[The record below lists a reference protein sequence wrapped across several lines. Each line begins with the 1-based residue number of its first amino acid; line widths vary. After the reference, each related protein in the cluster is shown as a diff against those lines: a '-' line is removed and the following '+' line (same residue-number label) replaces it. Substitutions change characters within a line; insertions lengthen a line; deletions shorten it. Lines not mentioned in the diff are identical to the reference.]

1 MKKHLFLLPCMFGI
15 SAVLLTACTG
25 RDNENTV
32 TQEITTTQ
40 ETLAAG
46 ASGSTVSVTEKQN
59 SDTPLPAA
67 GDSVPIADSGIKAA
81 AAAGGG
87 TEGQAAYISEEDA
100 KKIAL
105 EHAGLKEEDISYF
118 KMKLDTDH
126 GVTEYEVEF
135 VSGNTEY
142 DYDIDAVTGAIRSFD
157 FETHNGHSASSSTSG
172 ENAALPAGSIS
183 EADAKKIA
191 LEKVPGAT
199 DSNLR
204 IKTDYDDGIM
214 KYEVKIVYNEM
225 KYEFDIDAATGTILE
240 WESESVYD

>member
-1 MKKHLFLLPCMFGI
+1 MQG
-15 SAVLLTACTG
+15 
-25 RDNENTV
+25 
-32 TQEITTTQ
+32 
-40 ETLAAG
+40 
-46 ASGSTVSVTEKQN
+46 QN

-87 TEGQAAYISEEDA
+87 TEGQSAYISEEDA

-157 FETHNGHSASSSTSG
+157 FETHNGHSASSSASG

>member
-1 MKKHLFLLPCMFGI
+1 MKKHVFILPCIFGV
-15 SAVLLTACTG
+15 SAVLFTACTG
-25 RDNENTV
+25 QDNKNTV

-67 GDSVPIADSGIKAA
+67 GESVPIADNGIRT
-81 AAAGGG
+81 AGGG
-87 TEGQAAYISEEDA
+87 TESQTAYISEEDA

-105 EHAGLKEEDISYF
+105 EHADLKEEDISYF

-157 FETHNGHSASSSTSG
+157 FETNNGHSTASPASG
-172 ENAALPAGSIS
+172 GNAALPAGSIS

-199 DSNLR
+199 ESNLR

-225 KYEFDIDAATGTILE
+225 KYEFEIDAATGTILE

>member
-67 GDSVPIADSGIKAA
+67 G
-81 AAAGGG
+81 
-87 TEGQAAYISEEDA
+87 EEDA

-157 FETHNGHSASSSTSG
+157 FETHNGHSASSSASG

>member
-1 MKKHLFLLPCMFGI
+1 MKKHVFILPCIFGI

-25 RDNENTV
+25 QDNKNTV

-67 GDSVPIADSGIKAA
+67 GESVPIADNGIRT
-81 AAAGGG
+81 AGGG
-87 TEGQAAYISEEDA
+87 TESQTAYISEEDA

-157 FETHNGHSASSSTSG
+157 FETNNGHSAASPASG
-172 ENAALPAGSIS
+172 GNAALPAGSIS

-199 DSNLR
+199 ESNLR

-225 KYEFDIDAATGTILE
+225 KYEFEIDAATGTILE

>member
-46 ASGSTVSVTEKQN
+46 ASGSTVS
-59 SDTPLPAA
+59 
-67 GDSVPIADSGIKAA
+67 
-81 AAAGGG
+81 
-87 TEGQAAYISEEDA
+87 
-100 KKIAL
+100 
-105 EHAGLKEEDISYF
+105 
-118 KMKLDTDH
+118 
-126 GVTEYEVEF
+126 
-135 VSGNTEY
+135 
-142 DYDIDAVTGAIRSFD
+142 AVTGAIRSFD
-157 FETHNGHSASSSTSG
+157 FETHNGHSASSSASG

>member
-1 MKKHLFLLPCMFGI
+1 MKKHLFILPCIFGV

-25 RDNENTV
+25 QDNKNTV

-40 ETLAAG
+40 EALAAG
-46 ASGSTVSVTEKQN
+46 ASGSSVSMTEKQN

-67 GDSVPIADSGIKAA
+67 GESVPIADNGIRTAA
-81 AAAGGG
+81 APGGG
-87 TEGQAAYISEEDA
+87 NESQAAYISEEEA
-100 KKIAL
+100 KKVAL

-157 FETHNGHSASSSTSG
+157 FETNNGHSAASPATG

-214 KYEVKIVYNEM
+214 KYEVKIVYNEI
-225 KYEFDIDAATGTILE
+225 KYEFEIDAATGTILE

>member
-1 MKKHLFLLPCMFGI
+1 
-15 SAVLLTACTG
+15 
-25 RDNENTV
+25 
-32 TQEITTTQ
+32 
-40 ETLAAG
+40 
-46 ASGSTVSVTEKQN
+46 
-59 SDTPLPAA
+59 
-67 GDSVPIADSGIKAA
+67 
-81 AAAGGG
+81 
-87 TEGQAAYISEEDA
+87 
-100 KKIAL
+100 
-105 EHAGLKEEDISYF
+105 
-118 KMKLDTDH
+118 MKLDTDH

>member
-87 TEGQAAYISEEDA
+87 TEGQSAYISEEDA

-105 EHAGLKEEDISYF
+105 EHAGLKEGIFPIS
-118 KMKLDTDH
+118 K
-126 GVTEYEVEF
+126 
-135 VSGNTEY
+135 
-142 DYDIDAVTGAIRSFD
+142 
-157 FETHNGHSASSSTSG
+157 
-172 ENAALPAGSIS
+172 
-183 EADAKKIA
+183 
-191 LEKVPGAT
+191 
-199 DSNLR
+199 
-204 IKTDYDDGIM
+204 
-214 KYEVKIVYNEM
+214 
-225 KYEFDIDAATGTILE
+225 
-240 WESESVYD
+240 

>member
-1 MKKHLFLLPCMFGI
+1 MKKHVFILPCIFGV
-15 SAVLLTACTG
+15 SAVLFTACTG
-25 RDNENTV
+25 QDNKNTV

-67 GDSVPIADSGIKAA
+67 GESVPIADNGIRT
-81 AAAGGG
+81 AGGG
-87 TEGQAAYISEEDA
+87 TESQTAYISEEDA

-157 FETHNGHSASSSTSG
+157 FETNNGHSAASPASG
-172 ENAALPAGSIS
+172 GNAALPAGSIS

-199 DSNLR
+199 ESNLR

-225 KYEFDIDAATGTILE
+225 KYEFEIDAATGTILE

>member
-1 MKKHLFLLPCMFGI
+1 MKKHLFILPCIFGV

-25 RDNENTV
+25 QDNKNTV

-67 GDSVPIADSGIKAA
+67 GESVPIADNGIQNAA
-81 AAAGGG
+81 APGGG
-87 TEGQAAYISEEDA
+87 NESQTAYISEEDA

-142 DYDIDAVTGAIRSFD
+142 DYNIDAVSGAIRSFD
-157 FETHNGHSASSSTSG
+157 FETNNGPSAGSPATG
-172 ENAALPAGSIS
+172 ENTALPAGSIS

-225 KYEFDIDAATGTILE
+225 KYEFEIDAATGTILE

>member
-1 MKKHLFLLPCMFGI
+1 MKKHVFILPCIFGV

-25 RDNENTV
+25 QDNKNTV

-67 GDSVPIADSGIKAA
+67 GESVPIADNGIRT
-81 AAAGGG
+81 AGGG
-87 TEGQAAYISEEDA
+87 TESQTAYISEEDA

-157 FETHNGHSASSSTSG
+157 FETNNGHSAASPASG
-172 ENAALPAGSIS
+172 GNAALPAGSIS

-199 DSNLR
+199 ESNLR

-214 KYEVKIVYNEM
+214 KYEVKIVYNEI
-225 KYEFDIDAATGTILE
+225 KYEFEIDAATGTILE

>member
-157 FETHNGHSASSSTSG
+157 FETHNGLFRIWRKRRPPGRLHKRSRRQ
-172 ENAALPAGSIS
+172 ENCAGKGARRHGQQPAHQ
-183 EADAKKIA
+183 
-191 LEKVPGAT
+191 
-199 DSNLR
+199 
-204 IKTDYDDGIM
+204 DG
-214 KYEVKIVYNEM
+214 
-225 KYEFDIDAATGTILE
+225 L
-240 WESESVYD
+240 